1 MFPPEGNIGCVVDPE
16 LALDS
21 RSPAPAFYLNYSAAP
36 ASDTPDTSFYQWVPF
51 ILILQVPNSQNLGFN
66 VFHKHYLSG
75 SPLLRPAPD
84 LEIL

>member
-21 RSPAPAFYLNYSAAP
+21 RSPAPAFYLNHSAAP

-51 ILILQVPNSQNLGFN
+51 ILVFQVLSIF
-66 VFHKHYLSG
+66 YLHVLPSIYFTWN
-75 SPLLRPAPD
+75 PD
-84 LEIL
+84 LICIYLKA

>member
-21 RSPAPAFYLNYSAAP
+21 RSPAPAFYLNYSSAP

-51 ILILQVPNSQNLGFN
+51 ILVFQV
-66 VFHKHYLSG
+66 
-75 SPLLRPAPD
+75 
-84 LEIL
+84 

>member
-21 RSPAPAFYLNYSAAP
+21 RSPAPAFYLNYSSAP

-51 ILILQVPNSQNLGFN
+51 ILVFQVLSIFCPTFIYMCYLQFISHGIPT
-66 VFHKHYLSG
+66 
-75 SPLLRPAPD
+75 
-84 LEIL
+84 